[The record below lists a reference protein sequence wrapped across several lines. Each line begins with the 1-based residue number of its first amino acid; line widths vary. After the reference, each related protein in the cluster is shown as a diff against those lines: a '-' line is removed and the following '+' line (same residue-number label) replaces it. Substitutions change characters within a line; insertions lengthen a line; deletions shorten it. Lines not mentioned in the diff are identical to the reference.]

1 MREAQG
7 LAGRVQGQV
16 ASLGVVGS
24 SQVPDGSLSGWDHG
38 TGLTAIC
45 LPEEGLRLG
54 IQGQVTVVTWNHRS
68 RKRWRQR
75 PLGTSL
81 SILPDSPSSSLI

>member
-24 SQVPDGSLSGWDHG
+24 SQVPDGGLAGWDHR
-38 TGLTAIC
+38 TGLAPVC
-45 LPEEGLRLG
+45 LSEEGFRLG
-54 IQGQVTVVTWNHRS
+54 IEGQVTVVTWKDRES
-68 RKRWRQR
+68 T
-75 PLGTSL
+75 GC
-81 SILPDSPSSSLI
+81 

>member
-24 SQVPDGSLSGWDHG
+24 SHVPDGSLSGWDHRA
-38 TGLTAIC
+38 GLTAIC
-45 LPEEGLRLG
+45 LSEEGLRLG
-54 IQGQVTVVTWNHRS
+54 IQG
-68 RKRWRQR
+68 
-75 PLGTSL
+75 
-81 SILPDSPSSSLI
+81 